1 MHARRQLRRTNSGL
15 SNMSTGT
22 QRDKVFGL
30 FDATTWGLPGT
41 GLMNA
46 AKNAAEDAL
55 APPAERP
62 GLSQIWRLVDAACCD
77 LSQCGCDWAA

>member
-1 MHARRQLRRTNSGL
+1 MRDIMHARRQLRRTNSGL

-22 QRDKVFGL
+22 QRDKVFGM

-55 APPAERP
+55 APPEERP
-62 GLSQIWRLVDAACCD
+62 GLSSHA
-77 LSQCGCDWAA
+77 